1 MRIRWRRGMR
11 ITKDKASLI
20 DGGFRPL
27 DLCQDRDQRLRR
39 RQLGRLHRG
48 SPGPVAATVE
58 RYAEWVIGLDPM
70 QAEAIWWDLS
80 TASVRLETPNL
91 WKARLRWV
99 LTVLS
104 DTTRIRP
111 AP

>member
-1 MRIRWRRGMR
+1 MR

-27 DLCQDRDQRLRR
+27 DLCQDRDQRPRR

-91 WKARLRWV
+91 WKARLGWV